1 MTNQDINKYIKI
13 YQQTNDEDAFKKLMN
28 QYRNMIYGI
37 IKHYEYNVLNSKEDL
52 YQVASISMI
61 KALRTFDIDKDIK
74 FSTYLVRII
83 KNDINVLYRKS
94 KKRDAIV
101 NSIDEVI
108 PGNEKGE
115 TVKDSLKS
123 SVDIEYQLV
132 DDEVAQIYM
141 ILDEYKKENKQKK
154 GEILDM
160 ILKDDM
166 DYKTIAKLYGYK
178 GKSRIDAI
186 FKEFSIYAKEKI
198 LEMNN

>member
-1 MTNQDINKYIKI
+1 MTNQDINKTIEI
-13 YQQTNDEDAFKKLMN
+13 YQATNDEEAFRKLMK
-28 QYRNMIYGI
+28 QYNNLIYKI
-37 IKHYEYNVLNSKEDL
+37 INHYEYNVLNSKEDL
-52 YQVASISMI
+52 YQTACISMI
-61 KALRTFDIDKDIK
+61 KALRTFDTDKEIK

-108 PGNEKGE
+108 QGNEKGE

>member
-1 MTNQDINKYIKI
+1 MKDNDINKLIQI
-13 YQQTNDEDAFKKLMN
+13 YQTTNDEESFKKLIK
-28 QYRNMIYGI
+28 QYNNMIYGI
-37 IKHYEYNVLNSKEDL
+37 IKHYEYNILNSKEDL
-52 YQVASISMI
+52 FQVAMISMI
-61 KALRTFDIDKDIK
+61 KALRTFDINKEFK

-83 KNDINVLYRKS
+83 KNDFNVLYRKS

-123 SVDIEYQLV
+123 SINIEYQLV

-186 FKEFSIYAKEKI
+186 FKEFSLYAKEKV